1 MNHIVERLVDKSKS
15 TAEPLSSLLL
25 QAANEIAR
33 LQQKEADMLAAG
45 DRLEGQLFSVAKQRD
60 ALRISAEEREAL
72 EIASKILVS
81 EPSINPAQR
90 KEWAT
95 TLLGIIRK
103 EKNDE

>member
-1 MNHIVERLVDKSKS
+1 MNHIVERLVEKSKS

-33 LQQKEADMLAAG
+33 LRQKEADMLAAG

-60 ALRISAEEREAL
+60 ILRLTDEERKAV

-90 KEWAT
+90 KEWAA
-95 TLLGIIRK
+95 TLLGIVNK
-103 EKNDE
+103 GEKL